1 MANVEMKVAEKI
13 SIKAVYDWVGKE
25 IGTSE
30 WFEMSQ
36 QRIDAFADVTLDHQ
50 FIHVD
55 PEQAAK
61 SPFGGTIAHGF
72 FTLSLLPYFVDT
84 GCGLHIEEAKMGL
97 NYGFD
102 KVRFLQPVPVNSRV
116 RGNAKLLSVTEK
128 ENNRYLMKFDLSV
141 EIEGVDK
148 PALIAECLGMYQL

>member
-72 FTLSLLPYFVDT
+72 FTLSLLPHFVDT
-84 GCGLHIEEAKMGL
+84 GCGLHIKEAKMGL

-116 RGNAKLLSVTEK
+116 RGSAKLLSVTEK
-128 ENNRYLMKFDLSV
+128 VNNRYMMKFDLSV